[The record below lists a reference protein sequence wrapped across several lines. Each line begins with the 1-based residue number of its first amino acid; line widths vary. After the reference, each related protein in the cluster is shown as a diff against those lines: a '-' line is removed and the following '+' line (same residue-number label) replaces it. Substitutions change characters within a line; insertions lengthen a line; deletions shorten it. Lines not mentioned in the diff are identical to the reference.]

1 MKPDGVATAALE
13 PIETLESNTANE
25 EAPPTEQE
33 PNQATAPAVQEMLQ
47 QPAAQTKGHVDP
59 QPNQAKEGS
68 AAKTNSKNS
77 AEPKATNKGTAK
89 TKPGSTSSPKPISGP
104 RTSTPQNRIANGVT
118 KPQMNGAAKKTAPA
132 VEKKSTPTPASS
144 KKPAGAGAT
153 VPKTPAKVGE
163 KKAVGLS
170 VSSNSSKAAG
180 GAAAVKKPPSTT
192 ANGVKSN
199 TAAAAAKKPPA
210 AKPANST
217 PKPSAVAST
226 KPDKPPVSKTTR
238 ATTSTPTRPTT
249 GSSQSATTPKSPMV
263 SSKPATPKTPSNA
276 GKPATSKS
284 ASSTPS
290 GGKPPVS
297 QASRNTTPAKKDVT
311 KPSTPAARKPADSPL
326 TRPSSST
333 KSSKPETPKSS
344 SKSDATAKKSNPNK
358 ISESKTPNRT
368 KTQEGRATPS
378 KNSGTKPAAA
388 KTTSPKKTVGSSTPT
403 PVKRAP
409 KPAAA
414 DGPGKEVAA
423 AIAAAAAIATA
434 TAVAAEP
441 EGLQPQAEAHVE
453 VPAAAREETPEAA
466 LEPVPESQSA
476 CEAKSKL
483 LQEPAAEPMQEPRP
497 QPVRVPTPEP
507 VRVPTPEPVREP
519 TPEPVREPTPEPVRV
534 PTPEPVRVPTPEPLR
549 VPTPEPM
556 RVPTPEPMKIPT
568 PEPMRIPTPEPIRD
582 PTPAPAREPA
592 REPTP
597 EPKRIPT
604 PEPMR
609 IPTPEPMRI
618 PTPEPMRIPT
628 PEPIRDPTP
637 APAREPTPEPKR
649 IPTPEPIRVPTPEPV
664 KEPTPEPMRIPT
676 PEPVRVPTPEPA
688 RESTPNYLQESTSE
702 VVQKPT
708 LEYLREPTPEPTQEE
723 TEHESG
729 PHQILEP
736 SSEILV
742 GPPQPSA
749 AAELGSS
756 AAQMDHF
763 QFQETTNNSFPSLG
777 TTVMSPP
784 CSPPGPA
791 SPVRQP
797 QSASP
802 LLRVDVHSDSWAQS
816 QEEDEE
822 QEGQE
827 MKGKEEDEEREK
839 ENLFLPPLSAPGAFD
854 AAAQLHFLGASPPG
868 VFIPGDLTSPGEK
881 EEAVEKADEEINED
895 DEDEDD
901 EEEDEQRRLGHQLSS
916 MITDMSSSQ
925 PSDEFQ
931 VRSSVFGGSAGWHG
945 DDLLSGMDSEDVSSC
960 TSSRQPGVS
969 DLSSTLHT
977 AILEGTQSSDAL
989 VDSSLRGSEG
999 DGNLMGSPNV
1009 ETLANEEE
1017 EDEDEEDERVDD
1029 MDMSSEQVE
1038 EQHGLFKERDQN
1050 EEEEDE
1056 DVEMHSEGLVE
1067 SGGNMDEDG
1076 FNEEE
1081 RSDNINLAGL
1091 PPCAPPISSWS
1102 QTNPFSDTWSQP
1114 ASLLSVSS
1122 PSPMSDHG
1130 AAESETPTQSPAQA
1144 CLDSGAPS
1152 FAPQTE
1158 HQPGSQPPEYS
1169 LLMGVAPEEAP
1180 DLLVAPAVGVSQS
1193 STLSGGALAAHS
1205 SSETSTPEELQDY
1218 DSSSGVESRS
1228 DKQQT
1233 PVPASLQPDVDQDLG
1248 IHMEKGDGEEEE
1260 AETLPADEVPGTGPP
1275 TAPAS
1280 DPSSP
1285 STSGDE
1291 ASDTEGE
1298 IQINDP
1304 ETPIK
1309 MDAGVEFESPSP
1321 TCGLPALE
1329 EEAGNTAAG
1338 EGEEDGG
1345 GTTPQS
1351 ANSVAS
1357 YGFDCTTSNSN
1368 AHSMAESCGK
1378 SPGIFSLE
1386 NEEQLP
1392 EEAKDPSLIKELTLP
1407 SAAAARP
1414 EDLLGGAVDLMPLSH
1429 TEDPYP
1435 SLDERHYLLGGK
1447 LVAEHVEGPQEP
1459 GQHTRNQEAEDPGD
1473 FQPPYFSTVC
1483 DKTDSFLEGDE
1494 KSTDEEEEHTWQS
1507 DSQEDNWNQNPV
1519 ANCHYLALV
1528 PGNRRPIDPALAEHF
1543 AEIAPPPP
1551 LKGNSGEQLRRM
1563 EQTQEQVKEMQ
1574 ETQKREWLEE
1584 EQLRLEQQRLLER
1597 QRRELLQLQLQQQQ
1611 HEHRHRRQLLQWQLE
1626 LEHQYR
1632 MQQKQIQQQQQ
1643 QLRRSPTGVMLSPSS
1658 GLCTIY
1664 ESMETSDEEDEAG
1677 QEPNKNLWLPGTR
1690 VPSPQN
1696 VQKQPRPV
1704 PPQDLEWNQKVDMVQ
1719 QLINQTLLLSGDGG
1733 CPPLLLLPVGTG
1745 GILSPLESN
1754 MWPSLPPQFS
1764 PPAATVTSVSSYS
1777 PDSRSSSPSGDWTV
1791 VELETQH

>member
-33 PNQATAPAVQEMLQ
+33 PNQATAPAEQEMLQ
-47 QPAAQTKGHVDP
+47 QPA
-59 QPNQAKEGS
+59 EGS
-68 AAKTNSKNS
+68 ATKTSSKKS
-77 AEPKATNKGTAK
+77 AEPKARATNKGTAK
-89 TKPGSTSSPKPISGP
+89 TQPGSTSSPKPISGP

-192 ANGVKSN
+192 ANGLKSN
-199 TAAAAAKKPPA
+199 TAAAAAKKPPGE
-210 AKPANST
+210 
-217 PKPSAVAST
+217 PSLHNACLTDVRCGVTVLPFSFLL
-226 KPDKPPVSKTTR
+226 VR
-238 ATTSTPTRPTT
+238 ATSTPTRPTT

-284 ASSTPS
+284 ASTCNQSLCCFFL
-290 GGKPPVS
+290 
-297 QASRNTTPAKKDVT
+297 DVT

-344 SKSDATAKKSNPNK
+344 SKLDATAKKSNPNK

-423 AIAAAAAIATA
+423 AVAAAAAIATA

-476 CEAKSKL
+476 CEAKPKL
-483 LQEPAAEPMQEPRP
+483 LQEPAAEPMQEPTP

-507 VRVPTPEPVREP
+507 LREP
-519 TPEPVREPTPEPVRV
+519 TPEPVREPTPEPM
-534 PTPEPVRVPTPEPLR
+534 EPTPEPLR
-549 VPTPEPM
+549 V
-556 RVPTPEPMKIPT
+556 
-568 PEPMRIPTPEPIRD
+568 
-582 PTPAPAREPA
+582 
-592 REPTP
+592 
-597 EPKRIPT
+597 
-604 PEPMR
+604 
-609 IPTPEPMRI
+609 PTPEPMRI

-628 PEPIRDPTP
+628 PEPIRV
-637 APAREPTPEPKR
+637 PTPEPMR
-649 IPTPEPIRVPTPEPV
+649 IPIPEPIRVPTPEQ
-664 KEPTPEPMRIPT
+664 
-676 PEPVRVPTPEPA
+676 A
-688 RESTPNYLQESTSE
+688 REPTPNYLQESTSE
-702 VVQKPT
+702 VVQKLT

-723 TEHESG
+723 TEHESS
-729 PHQILEP
+729 PYQILEP

-756 AAQMDHF
+756 AAQMEHF
-763 QFQETTNNSFPSLG
+763 QFQDTTNNSFPSLG

-802 LLRVDVHSDSWAQS
+802 LLRVDVHSDSWARS
-816 QEEDEE
+816 QDEEEE

-895 DEDEDD
+895 DEDD
-901 EEEDEQRRLGHQLSS
+901 EEEDEQKRLGHQLSS

-1029 MDMSSEQVE
+1029 MDMSSERVE

-1050 EEEEDE
+1050 EEEEEDE

-1081 RSDNINLAGL
+1081 RSENINLAGL

-1102 QTNPFSDTWSQP
+1102 QNNPFSDTWSQP

-1122 PSPMSDHG
+1122 PSPVSDHG

-1169 LLMGVAPEEAP
+1169 PLMGVASEEAP
-1180 DLLVAPAVGVSQS
+1180 DLLAAPAVGVSQS

-1285 STSGDE
+1285 STSGDD

-1309 MDAGVEFESPSP
+1309 MDAGVEFQSPSP

-1429 TEDPYP
+1429 TDYP

-1459 GQHTRNQEAEDPGD
+1459 GQHTRNQEAEDRGD

-1483 DKTDSFLEGDE
+1483 DKTDSFLEGN

-1507 DSQEDNWNQNPV
+1507 DSQEDNWNQNQTAFPV

-1551 LKGNSGEQLRRM
+1551 LKGNTGEQLRGM
-1563 EQTQEQVKEMQ
+1563 EQTQEEVKEMQ

-1584 EQLRLEQQRLLER
+1584 ERLRLEQQRLLER

-1611 HEHRHRRQLLQWQLE
+1611 QNEHRHRRQLLQWQLE

-1632 MQQKQIQQQQQ
+1632 MQQKQMQQQQ

-1677 QEPNKNLWLPGTR
+1677 QEPNKNLWLSGTR
-1690 VPSPQN
+1690 VPSPQY
-1696 VQKQPRPV
+1696 VQRQPRPV

-1745 GILSPLESN
+1745 GILSPLESS